1 MSVAQTMRKSPAH
14 NNFSTVRKNLP
25 KTPFTNSIH
34 ISNVS
39 TNNIF
44 SKRGFVGTANSMHAS

>member
-1 MSVAQTMRKSPAH
+1 MRKSPAH
-14 NNFSTVRKNLP
+14 NNFSTVRKHLP
-25 KTPFTNSIH
+25 KSPFTNSIH

-44 SKRGFVGTANSMHAS
+44 SKRGGVLGSAGSMHAS